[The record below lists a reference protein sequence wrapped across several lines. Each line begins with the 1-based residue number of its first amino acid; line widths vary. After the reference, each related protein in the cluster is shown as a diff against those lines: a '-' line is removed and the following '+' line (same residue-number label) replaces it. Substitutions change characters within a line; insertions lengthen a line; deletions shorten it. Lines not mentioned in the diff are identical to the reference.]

1 MARRNHARLRAIGV
15 SAVVALALL
24 LAGRQLAVTGWYS
37 ASPMYRAQVDA
48 LLAGRLALSEA
59 PEALFHDLAWT
70 SDGVQQVWGLGV
82 PAWQTPFELA
92 GRVIGVTPFPNRVP
106 LLAWLTLMV
115 YVLVRALWPREP
127 SEPWWLGAGAILITA
142 LLPAFVTLIRGRV
155 GIYEEA
161 AIYAYAA
168 AMILLGS
175 VLRLAAAPTRWRFFV
190 LLACAGLA
198 GFVRPPAWSYG
209 FATAIV
215 ASALWLRHRGRRG
228 LVEVAIGGALFAA
241 GGAAIY
247 ATNAARFGSGTEFGH
262 RLNLQSLP
270 GNLYA
275 TRFSYPMASA
285 SLPEA
290 ALELAASLFD
300 RPELRARGGFFQKN
314 LHHGVSQKPRWREYY
329 FTTYAW
335 GYVPLLVAGLVLG
348 GLAWRRRDGPSV
360 ANDPMSRWLFAWA
373 LLALVPLLAFYLRAP
388 FVSSRYQLDLA
399 PAFAALLVVA
409 WRGGA
414 RWLAPRRHGAWV
426 ACGVLVAAWIY
437 SVVTAR
443 TATPRSADPIDR
455 EAAVRATALI
465 SDAVKSPREL
475 PAAYDLADP
484 WLPVH
489 TDLLQAFERCTGDRC
504 LRGERAADSEQWVVT
519 ETVAGGVV
527 ATHRPPPTI
536 YLNLYRWNLETG
548 QMPPATYAFVENP
561 RFIELEVSTT
571 DGATADWARDVR
583 ARVGLVPLTLVSTK
597 PSSRG
602 TTLRFEAPNLP
613 RGLVAAFFAFGPD
626 DELHKPMSRIAVH
639 AIRWR

>member
-1 MARRNHARLRAIGV
+1 ML
-15 SAVVALALL
+15 VALGLL
-24 LAGRQLAVTGWYS
+24 VIGAQIAPDGTYS

-48 LLAGRLALSEA
+48 LLAGRLALSDA

-70 SDGVQQVWGLGV
+70 ADGVQQVWGLGV

-92 GRVIGVTPFPNRVP
+92 GRVVGLAPFPDRVP
-106 LLAWLTLMV
+106 LLVWLALMI
-115 YVLVRALWPREP
+115 YVLVRALWRREP

-168 AMILLGS
+168 ALILLGS
-175 VLRLAAAPTRWRFFV
+175 VVRLASAPTRWRF
-190 LLACAGLA
+190 LLLLGCAGLI
-198 GFVRPPAWSYG
+198 GFVRPPAWGYG
-209 FATAIV
+209 VATAVV

-228 LVEVAIGGALFAA
+228 LVEVAIGGALFA
-241 GGAAIY
+241 GGGVALY
-247 ATNAARFGSGTEFGH
+247 ATNAARFGDGFEFGH

-275 TRFSYPMASA
+275 TRFSYPMARA
-285 SLPEA
+285 SVPEA

-300 RPELRARGGFFQKN
+300 RPELRARGGFFQKH

-348 GLAWRRRDGPSV
+348 GLAWRRRDGPPST
-360 ANDPMSRWLFAWA
+360 ANDPLSRWLFAWA
-373 LLALVPLLAFYLRAP
+373 VIALVPLVAFYLRAP

-414 RWLAPRRHGAWV
+414 RWLASRRHGAWI
-426 ACGVLVAAWIY
+426 ACGVLAVVWIY
-437 SVVTAR
+437 CVVTAR
-443 TATPRSADPIDR
+443 TASPRSADPVDR
-455 EAAVRATALI
+455 DAAARATALI
-465 SDAVKSPREL
+465 TEAVKSPRQL
-475 PAAYDLADP
+475 PDAYDLADP

-489 TDLLQAFERCTGDRC
+489 TDLLQTFERCTGDRC
-504 LRGERAADSEQWVVT
+504 LRGERALDSEQWIVT
-519 ETVAGGVV
+519 ETVAGNVV
-527 ATHRPPPTI
+527 ATHRPAPTI

-548 QMPPATYAFVENP
+548 QMPTATYAFVDDP
-561 RFIELEVSTT
+561 QLIELEVSTI
-571 DGATADWARDVR
+571 DGASADWTREVR
-583 ARVGLVPLTLVSTK
+583 VRIGLVPLTLVSTK
-597 PSSRG
+597 PSARG
-602 TTLRFEAPNLP
+602 TTLRFAASNLP
-613 RGLVAAFFAFGPD
+613 RDLVTAFFAFGPD